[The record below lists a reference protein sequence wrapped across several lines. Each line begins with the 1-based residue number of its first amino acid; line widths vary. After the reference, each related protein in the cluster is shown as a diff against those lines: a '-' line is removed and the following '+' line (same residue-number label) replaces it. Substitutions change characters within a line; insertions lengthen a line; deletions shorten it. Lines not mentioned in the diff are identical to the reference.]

1 MNYLAHLYLS
11 GNDQPLRLGNFI
23 ADHLKGLSPKSYETG
38 VQRGI
43 RLHHA
48 IDAYTDSH
56 PVVAESKA
64 RLQPIFRKYAPV
76 IVDVFYDHFLARN
89 WHQYH
94 TAPLSAY
101 AQAIYTE
108 LYDHF
113 ELLPQR
119 AQDML
124 PYMVRFD
131 WLSNYAQ
138 LAGIQ
143 RVMNGMSRRTR
154 FDSGMEKAP
163 ALLDLYQIEF
173 EDEFNRFFPDLQEH
187 VAQFLAENP

>member
-1 MNYLAHLYLS
+1 VNYLAHLYLS
-11 GNDQPLRLGNFI
+11 GNDRPLRLGNFI
-23 ADHLKGLSPKSYETG
+23 ADHLKGLSIKKFEADI
-38 VQRGI
+38 QRGI

-89 WHQYH
+89 WQNYH
-94 TAPLSAY
+94 PTPLPDY
-101 AQAIYTE
+101 AQSIYTE
-108 LYDHF
+108 LYEHYN
-113 ELLPQR
+113 LLPER
-119 AQDML
+119 AQGML
-124 PYMVRFD
+124 PYMVKYD
-131 WLSNYAQ
+131 WLTNYAM
-138 LAGIQ
+138 LGGIQ

-173 EDEFNRFFPDLQEH
+173 EDEFNRFFPDLQAH
-187 VAQFLAENP
+187 VAQFLEKNP